1 MPTIAKQIL
10 QKPKLIMENITTEKH
25 EENRL
30 EKEAEKL
37 YEKYKENFIDFLKGL
52 ETEERGTKEA
62 FVLLH
67 AHAIEGKELTKAQKK
82 EIEDQ
87 MKDVLKTAGLIG
99 IAVMPGGTLIFILA
113 KFLKFNKY
121 IIPSAFLEAPI
132 PAKLPSTS

>member
-1 MPTIAKQIL
+1 
-10 QKPKLIMENITTEKH
+10 MENISP
-25 EENRL
+25 EEHKENLL

-37 YEKYKENFIDFLKGL
+37 YEKYRENFKDFLKGL

-67 AHAIEGKELTKAQKK
+67 AHAFEGKELTKEEKK

-87 MKDVLKTAGLIG
+87 MKDLLKTTGLVG
-99 IAVMPGGTLIFILA
+99 IAIMPGGTLVFILA

-121 IIPSAFLEAPI
+121 IIPSAFLEPKVEAGD
-132 PAKLPSTS
+132 KTLPKN